1 MILRNRQTE
10 LFSIFI
16 GSTEKSWGEEIWGDM
31 GVCPRDNFYERSLDF
46 EVKTKNGKNFAA
58 AAVMNISITY

>member
-1 MILRNRQTE
+1 MA
-10 LFSIFI
+10 S
-16 GSTEKSWGEEIWGDM
+16 GGWGKKYGVIWGFK
-31 GVCPRDNFYERSLDF
+31 GFVPRDNFYERSLDF

>member
-10 LFSIFI
+10 LFFLFLEAQIA
-16 GSTEKSWGEEIWGDM
+16 GVGQEIWGDM

>member
-1 MILRNRQTE
+1 M
-10 LFSIFI
+10 
-16 GSTEKSWGEEIWGDM
+16 GPIWGF
-31 GVCPRDNFYERSLDF
+31 VPRDNFYERSLDF